1 MVGLFVVGKWQG
13 SVKIKMWFT
22 AGGAIEFG
30 QAMLRAGQLG
40 IMSSHLMLPMHR
52 KSLNFLKK
60 VFKKRKMNSES
71 VELIKLFYRNISE
84 NLYLN
89 IYFI

>member
-1 MVGLFVVGKWQG
+1 MLGLFVVGKWQG

-40 IMSSHLMLPMHR
+40 IMSFHFMLPMQR
-52 KSLNFLKK
+52 KSLNFKK
-60 VFKKRKMNSES
+60 SIKKILMKKLNSK
-71 VELIKLFYRNISE
+71 ELIKFTLF
-84 NLYLN
+84 L
-89 IYFI
+89 

>member
-40 IMSSHLMLPMHR
+40 ILSFNFMLLMKR
-52 KSLNFLKK
+52 RSLNFSEK
-60 VFKKRKMNSES
+60 VFKKSW
-71 VELIKLFYRNISE
+71 
-84 NLYLN
+84 
-89 IYFI
+89 

>member
-40 IMSSHLMLPMHR
+40 ILSFHFMLLMKR
-52 KSLNFLKK
+52 RSLNSSEK
-60 VFKKRKMNSES
+60 VFKKSW
-71 VELIKLFYRNISE
+71 
-84 NLYLN
+84 
-89 IYFI
+89 

>member
-40 IMSSHLMLPMHR
+40 ILSFHFMLLMKR
-52 KSLNFLKK
+52 RSLNFSEKI
-60 VFKKRKMNSES
+60 FKKSW
-71 VELIKLFYRNISE
+71 
-84 NLYLN
+84 
-89 IYFI
+89 

>member
-1 MVGLFVVGKWQG
+1 MVGLFVLGKWQG

-40 IMSSHLMLPMHR
+40 IYHAFNEEEIF
-52 KSLNFLKK
+52 KFL
-60 VFKKRKMNSES
+60 
-71 VELIKLFYRNISE
+71 
-84 NLYLN
+84 
-89 IYFI
+89 

>member
-40 IMSSHLMLPMHR
+40 IMSSHLMLPMQR

-60 VFKKRKMNSES
+60 VFKKSW
-71 VELIKLFYRNISE
+71 
-84 NLYLN
+84 
-89 IYFI
+89 

>member
-40 IMSSHLMLPMHR
+40 ILSFHFMLLMKR
-52 KSLNFLKK
+52 RSLNFSEK
-60 VFKKRKMNSES
+60 VFKKSW
-71 VELIKLFYRNISE
+71 
-84 NLYLN
+84 
-89 IYFI
+89 